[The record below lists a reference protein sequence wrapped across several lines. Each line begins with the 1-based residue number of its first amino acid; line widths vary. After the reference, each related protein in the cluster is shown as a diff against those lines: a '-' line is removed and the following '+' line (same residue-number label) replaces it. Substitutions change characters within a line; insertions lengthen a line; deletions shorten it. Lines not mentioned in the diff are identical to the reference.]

1 MKNENLRVIQ
11 MKDKETLKWLYSNSK
26 TQIFSVLLLSL
37 FRSTL
42 AVLGVVFALSS
53 KSVIDAAVNHNLHG
67 LIIGAV
73 KLVAIILVQIAIRLI
88 GQAFE
93 VHLSAKLQ
101 IKLRNR
107 IFTSILK
114 KDYSILTSYHSGDL
128 LTRLNNDISIISN
141 GIISLIPS
149 VTALIVGLVYALYTL
164 IRLDKNFAFIFLFG
178 GILLLFVIGA
188 FRRLMKNLHKRVQE
202 TEAKTRSFFQES
214 LGSILMIKVFGIED
228 RISQKAQDL
237 QDINYVA
244 QMKRRNL
251 SLLSHTGLSMVFSA
265 GSLYALIWS
274 AYRLFLG
281 TITVG
286 TLTAIIQLVNQI
298 QSPFAGL
305 SGIVPK
311 YYSILASGERIIEI
325 DSLPDEKEL
334 HPILDPTSS
343 YEKLQSISFQNIS
356 FSYGRD
362 VVLDDANLTIEKGD
376 FAVIAGISGIGKS
389 TLIKLLLGVLI
400 PNSGR
405 ISLNMLDETLTVGK
419 FSRPLFSYVP
429 QGNLLLSGTIR
440 EAVSLVKPNA
450 TDDEIMKAAEISC
463 AAEFINQ
470 LPQGLDTYIGEKGM
484 GLSEGQVQRLAVTR
498 AILSDAPII
507 LLDEATSA
515 LDEATEE
522 RLLANIRAQKN
533 KTCIIISHKRAA
545 FNICNKHIYIED
557 KKLRTELNEI

>member
-1 MKNENLRVIQ
+1 
-11 MKDKETLKWLYSNSK
+11 MKDKQTLKWLYSHSK
-26 TQIFSVLLLSL
+26 AQIFSILLSSVL
-37 FRSTL
+37 RCAL
-42 AVLGVVFALSS
+42 AILGVIFALSS
-53 KSVIDAAVNHNLHG
+53 KSVIDAAVNHDLHG
-67 LIIGAV
+67 LVVGAV
-73 KLVAIILVQIAIRLI
+73 KLISIIIVQIAIRLV

-93 VHLSAKLQ
+93 AHISAKLQ
-101 IKLRNR
+101 IRFRNR

-114 KDYSILTSYHSGDL
+114 KDYSIITSYHSGDL

-149 VTALIVGLVYALYTL
+149 VTALIVGLIYALYAL

-178 GILLLFVIGA
+178 GILLLVVISA
-188 FRRLMKNLHKRVQE
+188 FRKLMKSLHKRVQE

-228 RISQKAQDL
+228 KISQTARSL
-237 QDINYVA
+237 QDINYKA
-244 QMKRRNL
+244 QMRRVGL
-251 SLLSHTGLSMVFSA
+251 SLLSHTGLSTVFNA

-298 QSPFAGL
+298 QAPFAGL
-305 SGIVPK
+305 SGVVPK

-325 DSLPDEKEL
+325 DSLPDEKEQY
-334 HPILDPTSS
+334 PPLDPISS

-362 VVLDDANLTIEKGD
+362 AVLDNANLTIDKGD

-400 PNSGR
+400 PTSGD
-405 ISLNMLDETLTVGK
+405 ICLNMTDKSLPVGK

-440 EAVSLVKPNA
+440 EAVSLVKPDA
-450 TDDEIMKAAEISC
+450 TDKEIMKAAEISC

-470 LPQGLDTYIGEKGM
+470 LPQGLDTYVGEKGM

-522 RLLANIRAQKN
+522 RLLANIRGQKD

-545 FNICNKHIYIED
+545 FNICNKHVYIED
-557 KKLRTELNEI
+557 KKLKCVLNEK